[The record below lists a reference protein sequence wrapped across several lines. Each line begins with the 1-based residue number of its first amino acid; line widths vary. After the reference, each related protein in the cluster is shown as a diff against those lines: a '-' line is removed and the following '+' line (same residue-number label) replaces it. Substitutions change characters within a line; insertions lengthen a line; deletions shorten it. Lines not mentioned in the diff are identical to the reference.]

1 MKRILVGC
9 VLAAWIWAVPTQAQE
24 PRSKVV
30 TVNMDRVFNEYY
42 KTKQA
47 DAQLK
52 TQAKEFEE
60 ERQKLLGE
68 MEQIDREFNSL
79 REDSQNTALSE
90 EVRAAKRTLAEEKLM
105 AKREQ
110 ESKIRRFMELRQ
122 KQLDDQGR
130 RMRRSIVDEL
140 RGVVKE
146 YARERGIEIVLDAS
160 GNSLNGVE
168 LVLFADSRID
178 VTGDIIQAA
187 NRAAGEAAAPATGE

>member
-1 MKRILVGC
+1 
-9 VLAAWIWAVPTQAQE
+9 
-24 PRSKVV
+24 
-30 TVNMDRVFNEYY
+30 
-42 KTKQA
+42 
-47 DAQLK
+47 
-52 TQAKEFEE
+52 
-60 ERQKLLGE
+60 
-68 MEQIDREFNSL
+68 MEQIDREFNTL

-140 RGVVKE
+140 RGFVKE
-146 YARERGIEIVLDAS
+146 YARERGIEVVLDSS

-168 LVLFADSRID
+168 IVLFADSRVD
-178 VTGDIIQAA
+178 ATADIIQAA
-187 NRAAGEAAAPATGE
+187 NRTAGE

>member
-1 MKRILVGC
+1 MTRILIGC
-9 VLAAWIWAVPTQAQE
+9 AIAAWIWAVPARAQE
-24 PRSKVV
+24 PRSKVI
-30 TVNMDRVFNEYY
+30 TVNMDQVFNEYY

-52 TQAKEFEE
+52 SQAKEFED

-68 MEQIDREFNSL
+68 MEQIDREFNTL

-140 RGVVKE
+140 RGFVKE
-146 YARERGIEIVLDAS
+146 YARERGIEVVLDSS

-168 LVLFADSRID
+168 IVLFADSRVD
-178 VTGDIIQAA
+178 ATADIIQAA
-187 NRAAGEAAAPATGE
+187 NRTAGE